1 MPVIIARRMLKFTD
15 KTVDN
20 EDESL
25 QKSESPVVRK
35 SESMTESRKV
45 WKTLRKIELYEN
57 SFRLSD
63 FPTFWL

>member
-1 MPVIIARRMLKFTD
+1 MLKFTD

-45 WKTLRKIELYEN
+45 WKTLRKI
-57 SFRLSD
+57 
-63 FPTFWL
+63 

>member
-1 MPVIIARRMLKFTD
+1 MLKFTD

-45 WKTLRKIELYEN
+45 
-57 SFRLSD
+57 
-63 FPTFWL
+63 